1 MDLPAERIGI
11 VGLAFKENTDDL
23 RESPVVS
30 MLEYLIG
37 KGRQIRVFDPHIR
50 IDEIYGSNKNF
61 ILNTIPHISR
71 LMDSSLDQ
79 LLSWSQYLVIA
90 QKQSVEAVQQIE
102 ASGLPILDLVGT
114 SLTRPAVQPAV
125 G

>member
-1 MDLPAERIGI
+1 
-11 VGLAFKENTDDL
+11 
-23 RESPVVS
+23 

-71 LMDSSLDQ
+71 LMDGSLEQ
-79 LLSWSQYLVIA
+79 LLGWSQYLVIA
-90 QKQSVEAVQQIE
+90 QKQSLEAVQQIE

-114 SLTRPAVQPAV
+114 SLTRPAVQPAI